1 MEENNQVDVQIGGKD
16 EKLFCEDDSE
26 TLTQNGAGRHRLKN
40 ISNHEYGA
48 RPLYADNR
56 RERRAD
62 KTKGSVRI
70 LKDEIE
76 IR

>member
-1 MEENNQVDVQIGGKD
+1 MLEFD
-16 EKLFCEDDSE
+16 EAGYRLSKQDGMSA
-26 TLTQNGAGRHRLKN
+26 NGPAKN
-40 ISNHEYGA
+40 ISNHEYGTRA
-48 RPLYADNR
+48 VYAGNR
-56 RERRAD
+56 RERRVD